1 MATHRPGLAAP
12 AAEFAAALL
21 TELEVGPRAR
31 LTANQVTDLLAGAAA
46 VVYVVE
52 DPENPNWTPKATAGE
67 ITAARA
73 SEFRMGTLGRV
84 VDRTSPL
91 VIEGRGLRREDYAH
105 LDVRRSVSSLCY
117 LPLITDDTLC
127 GVVEVVLYEQAL
139 LEDAPQSLRET
150 AEIAAPA
157 IAGALAYER
166 ERNST
171 LHSISRVTQMYDLE
185 KVFNSNLEIDPLIA
199 TIASKFQEV
208 MRTQAVNV
216 WMVDGDAVRLVSR
229 AGEDATVALESTHTP
244 GDGIAGEVSDNG
256 ETILVTDPEDPRLRA
271 RNAGVDQGT
280 VFSVVA
286 APLMDREALVGVVE
300 AVNRVDGLPF
310 DDDDLFLLTNICETA
325 SNALHNASLLQSE
338 RKVQILE
345 SLVKVSRE
353 ITSTLDIDRV
363 LQAVVN
369 NTQSVLA
376 YDRAAIALEQRG
388 SLQLKAVSGNVH
400 INFSDPT
407 IKLLKEMLEWASIS
421 SEELHV
427 VQRGD
432 AMDISREANRPKFS
446 EYFEATG
453 ARAFYALP
461 LDDDQGR
468 LGIMSFES
476 RDPEFL
482 TQAHK
487 EVIRVLAAQAT
498 VALRN
503 ASLYREVPF
512 IELLE
517 PVLEKKRKFMALE
530 KRRRAMIVA
539 VAALAVL
546 FLIFFPVP
554 MRLAG
559 DATVAPLHKAQVMP
573 GVDGVVKSIYVREGD
588 AVRAGAIVADLED
601 WDYRASVSAAQ
612 ARYETALSEMSRALS
627 SNDGTEAGIERVQ
640 ADYWAAELGRA
651 RERLEKTHLR
661 SPLDGVVATAHVENF
676 LGKHLSPADSF
687 VEVIDS
693 AQASVDVAIDEQD
706 AALLR
711 AGESAT
717 IKLDSYPTRS
727 FQGDVRVVSP
737 VGAMDKEAK
746 VFFARV
752 VVPNPERLLRS
763 GMQGRGKVRAGWRP
777 AGYVMFRRPAL
788 WIYSKLWSG
797 FGW

>member
-1 MATHRPGLAAP
+1 MATHRAGLAAH

-21 TELEVGPRAR
+21 TQLEVGPRAR
-31 LTANQVTDLLAGAAA
+31 ITANQLTDLLPGTAA
-46 VVYVVE
+46 VVYVIE
-52 DPENPNWTPKATAGE
+52 DAENPAWTPKATAGD
-67 ITAARA
+67 IAAARA
-73 SEFRMGTLGRV
+73 SEFRVGTLGRV
-84 VDRTSPL
+84 ADRNAPF
-91 VIEGRGLRREDYAH
+91 VVEGRGLRREDYAH
-105 LDVRRSVSSLCY
+105 LDVRRSVTSLCY
-117 LPLITDDTLC
+117 LPLIADETLC
-127 GVVEVVLYEQAL
+127 GVIEVVLYQHAL
-139 LEDAPQSLRET
+139 LEGVPQSLVET

-166 ERNST
+166 ERNCT

-185 KVFNSNLEIDPLIA
+185 KVFNSNLEIDPLIE
-199 TIASKFQEV
+199 TIAAKFQEV
-208 MRTQAVNV
+208 LRAQAVNV

-229 AGEDATVALESTHTP
+229 AGEDATAALESTQKP
-244 GDGIAGEVSDNG
+244 GDGIAGDVSDNG
-256 ETILVTDPEDPRLRA
+256 ESFLVTDPQDPRLVR
-271 RNAGVDQGT
+271 RNTGLEEGT

-388 SLQLKAVSGNVH
+388 SLQLKAVSGTTH

-427 VQRGD
+427 VQREDGVD
-432 AMDISREANRPKFS
+432 VPREASRAKFE
-446 EYFEATG
+446 EYFAATS

-468 LGIMSFES
+468 LGIISFES

-487 EVIRVLAAQAT
+487 EVIRVLGAQAT

-517 PVLEKKRKFMALE
+517 PVLEKKRKFLALE
-530 KRRRAMIVA
+530 KRRRMMIVA
-539 VAALAVL
+539 GAVLAVL

-559 DATVAPLHKAQVMP
+559 DAAVAPLRKAQVMP
-573 GVDGVVKSIYVREGD
+573 GVDGIVKKIYVHEGD
-588 AVRAGAIVADLED
+588 AVHAGTILADLED
-601 WDYRASVSAAQ
+601 WDYRASVDAAK
-612 ARYETALSEMSRALS
+612 ARYESALSEMNRALAA
-627 SNDGTEAGIERVQ
+627 NDGTQAGVQRVE
-640 ADYWAAELGRA
+640 ADYWGSELARA
-651 RERLEKTHLR
+651 QERLEKTHLR
-661 SPLDGVVATAHVENF
+661 SPLDGVVATPHVENF
-676 LGKHLSPADSF
+676 LGRHLLPADSF

-693 AQASVDVAIDEQD
+693 AQAIVDVAIDEQD

-717 IKLDSYPTRS
+717 IKLDSFPTRS
-727 FQGDVRVVSP
+727 FHGEVRVVSP

-746 VFFARV
+746 VFFARL
-752 VVPNPERLLRS
+752 VVPNGEGLLRS

-777 AGYVMFRRPAL
+777 AGYVMFRRTAL